1 MKIPDAENKI
11 KLSLHNMLN
20 IVGNRKI
27 WFIISGVLVG
37 AAIVAV
43 AIFGFK
49 LSAEFKGGTLWEFSL
64 PGANASLGDVQQ
76 FFSSNLHLTNA
87 DISINGNDSSFMARF
102 DSIDEPTHQ
111 ADIAALTAQW
121 PSFTESSFQS
131 IGPSVGAALE
141 KNVVIAIILVL
152 VGISLYIAF
161 AFRKASR
168 PVSSWKYGWIT
179 LLTLIHDV
187 SIPAGMLVLLGKFHG
202 VQLDTNAIVA
212 LLVVMGFSVH
222 DTIVVFDRV
231 RENLLLR
238 RGKEKFADIVND
250 SVNQTMARSINTSL
264 TLILVLLS
272 LYFVGPADLKYFI
285 LTLLVGVVTGIY
297 SSIFIASPLL
307 VSVSPEE

>member
-1 MKIPDAENKI
+1 
-11 KLSLHNMLN
+11 MLN

-27 WFIISGVLVG
+27 WFTVSGILVG
-37 AAIVAV
+37 AALVSMV
-43 AIFGFK
+43 LFGFK

-64 PGANASLGDVQQ
+64 PGTNASLGDVQQ
-76 FFSSNLHLTNA
+76 FFSSKLNISNA
-87 DISINGNDSSFMARF
+87 DISIDNGNESFLARF
-102 DSIDEPTHQ
+102 DAIPEATHQ
-111 ADIAALTAQW
+111 SDVAALTTQW
-121 PSFTESSFQS
+121 PSFSEASFQS

-141 KNVVIAIILVL
+141 KNVVIAILLVL

-187 SIPAGMLVLLGKFHG
+187 SIPAGMLVFLGHFHG
-202 VQLDTNAIVA
+202 IEIDTNAVVA

-231 RENLLLR
+231 RENLSLR
-238 RGKEKFADIVND
+238 RGKEKFGDIVND
-250 SVNQTMARSINTSL
+250 SVNQTIARSINTSL
-264 TLILVLLS
+264 TLILVLLA
-272 LYFVGPADLKYFI
+272 LYFVGPVDLKYFI
-285 LTLLVGVVTGIY
+285 LTLLVGVITGIY

-307 VSVSPEE
+307 VSVSPKE

>member
-1 MKIPDAENKI
+1 MSA
-11 KLSLHNMLN
+11 LRSS
-20 IVGNRKI
+20 R
-27 WFIISGVLVG
+27 WS
-37 AAIVAV
+37 
-43 AIFGFK
+43 IFGFK
-49 LSAEFKGGTLWEFSL
+49 LSAEFKGGTLWEFST
-64 PGANASLGDVQQ
+64 PGTTASLGDVQQ
-76 FFSSNLHLTNA
+76 FFSSNLHIGNA
-87 DISINGNDSSFMARF
+87 DISAGNGSESFLARF
-102 DSIDEPTHQ
+102 DAIDEATHQ
-111 ADIAALTAQW
+111 TDITALKTQW
-121 PSFTESSFQS
+121 PSFAESSFQS

-187 SIPAGMLVLLGKFHG
+187 SIPAGMLVLLGRFHG
-202 VQLDTNAIVA
+202 VEIDTNAIVA

-238 RGKEKFADIVND
+238 RGKEKFAGIVND
-250 SVNQTMARSINTSL
+250 SVNQTIARSVNTSL
-264 TLILVLLS
+264 TLILVLLA

-285 LTLLVGVVTGIY
+285 LTLLVGVITGIY

-307 VSVSPEE
+307 VSVSPKE